1 MGKIR
6 RKFQVE
12 FKQQLV
18 QQIESG
24 IITQSQAAREYQISA
39 SVIGHWRLRFH
50 QGSLVERPSSRERV
64 LETENEKL
72 KAKVGELTMKVDLL
86 KKMGD
91 YAQRQRSVDSSV
103 ITGKNVAQFKKGAA

>member
-24 IITQSQAAREYQISA
+24 VITQSQASRDYQISA
-39 SVIGHWRLRFH
+39 GVISHWRLKFR
-50 QGSLVERPSSRERV
+50 QGQLVERPSSRERV
-64 LETENEKL
+64 LESENEKL

-86 KKMGD
+86 KKMED
-91 YAQRQRSVDSSV
+91 YARRLRGVDSSV
-103 ITGKNVAQFKKGAA
+103 ITSKNLVQFKKGAA